1 MGFGSIKSTVD
12 IDQLYQNGIMTENA
26 DANARGATFGI
37 LAFASIIA
45 LVTCVLSQ
53 IEDSKSRE
61 QYCNK
66 RVSLLLLA
74 VVLASDLAL
83 LLAGD
88 RDPAAQGHRG
98 RGAEGEAAAA

>member
-1 MGFGSIKSTVD
+1 MGFDSIKSTVD
-12 IDQLYQNGIMTENA
+12 IDQLYKNGIMPEDA

-37 LAFASIIA
+37 LAFASIVA

-61 QYCNK
+61 HYCNK
-66 RVSLLLLA
+66 RVSLLLPCC

-83 LLAGD
+83 LPAG
-88 RDPAAQGHRG
+88 HWK
-98 RGAEGEAAAA
+98 